1 MDKRSALRIAG
12 IYAVAAVLWIMLS
25 SGAPLLSGD
34 AATSAGR
41 FELLKGLGFVAV
53 TTGLLFWLMVH
64 LGHTEEARYRPL
76 FQSNTNPMWVFD
88 LDTLR
93 ILDVNDAAVKQYG
106 YSRAEFLS
114 KTARDLRPPEEVP
127 RLLEKIAALDDDGI
141 YKAGLWRHLRKDGSV
156 IDVEITS
163 HAVSYAGHRA
173 QLVMANDVTERLRA
187 AAELA
192 ESEQRYRALTE
203 QTISGIFTLE
213 NGRIGFTNK
222 RIEEIFGYRREELR
236 GQSLRLVVAPEDWPR
251 VEETVARQIVGKSAG
266 LPMEVDCI
274 RKDGIRI
281 RVGSHAVL
289 TTIGGRQVIL
299 GTLQDISAARRAEDT
314 ARDYAAR
321 LERTLSGTLD
331 IITRLTDLRD
341 PYTSGHQ
348 KHVGDIAAAIA
359 AEMGLPEFVQNG
371 LKVAGAVHDVGKIM
385 VPAEILTK
393 PGRLSANEYALVKEH
408 AAQGYEVL
416 KAVEFP
422 WPVAE
427 VAGQH
432 HERMDGSG
440 YPNGLKGDEIV
451 LEARIVAVADVVESM
466 SGHRPYRPAIGL
478 DKALAEI
485 ESNAGRLYDRDVAA
499 ACLRLFR
506 ERGYTLTP

>member
-1 MDKRSALRIAG
+1 MNKLSSLRIAG
-12 IYAVAAVLWIMLS
+12 IYAVAAALWIMLS
-25 SGAPLLSGD
+25 SGAPLLSGG
-34 AATSAGR
+34 AAAMTGL
-41 FELLKGLGFVAV
+41 FELLKGLTFVAV
-53 TTGLLFWLMVH
+53 TATFLFWLMVH
-64 LGHTEEARYRPL
+64 VGQAEEARYRPL
-76 FQSNTNPMWVFD
+76 FQSNPNPMWVFD
-88 LDTLR
+88 LVTRR

-106 YSRAEFLS
+106 YSRAEFLL
-114 KTARDLRPPEEVP
+114 KTAKDLRPSEEMP
-127 RLLEKIAALDDDGI
+127 RLVEKIANPDDGGI
-141 YKAGLWRHLRKDGSV
+141 DKAGLWRHLRKDGSV

-173 QLVMANDVTERLRA
+173 KLVMANDVTERLRA

-203 QTISGIFTLE
+203 QTISGVFTLE
-213 NGRIGFTNK
+213 DGHIGFTNT
-222 RIEEIFGYRREELR
+222 RIEEIFGYRRDELR
-236 GQSLRLVVAPEDWPR
+236 GQSLRLVVAPEDWPH
-251 VEETVARQIVGKSAG
+251 VEDAVARHIAG
-266 LPMEVDCI
+266 QVTSLRMEIDCI
-274 RKDGIRI
+274 RKDGVRIRI
-281 RVGSHAVL
+281 GSHATL
-289 TTIGGRQVIL
+289 ATIGGRQVIL
-299 GTLQDISAARRAEDT
+299 GTLQDISEARRAEDT
-314 ARDYAAR
+314 VRDYATR

-331 IITRLTDLRD
+331 IITRLIELRD

-348 KHVGDIAAAIA
+348 KHVGDISAAIA

-393 PGRLSANEYALVKEH
+393 PGRLTANEYALVKEH

-440 YPNGLKGDEIV
+440 YPKGLKGDEIV
-451 LEARIVAVADVVESM
+451 LEARIVAVADVLESM
-466 SGHRPYRPAIGL
+466 AGHRPYRPALGV

-485 ESNAGRLYDRDVAA
+485 ESNAGRLYDRDVAM

-506 ERGYTLTP
+506 ERGYTL